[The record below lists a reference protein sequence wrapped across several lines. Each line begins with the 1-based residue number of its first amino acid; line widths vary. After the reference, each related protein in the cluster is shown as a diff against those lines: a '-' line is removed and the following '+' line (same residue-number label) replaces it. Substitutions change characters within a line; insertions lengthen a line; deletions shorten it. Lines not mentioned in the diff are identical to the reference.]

1 MASPMLTQSDPPLE
15 KACPQQLTTGLVGAG
30 MIFLGSVAI
39 SLFQKSFS
47 SQWSYVVL
55 LVFTFLAMALVE
67 VVGFRVYRIQFD
79 FSMRRP
85 VSQGQLQDVF
95 RRYGAFL
102 LTLAFAW
109 AIYWALGEYGLRF
122 TGTFQPQFEESWYKP
137 FFRLFKVLTV
147 GIPILALP
155 YLYLCA
161 AYGKWPREE
170 DELLKLWSGYCC
182 LFRLYQPGP
191 EFYAVARSLCVK
203 IFFIPVMTVF
213 FVNNSQVFQEN
224 LLHLMAGPFVWDVA
238 FAGRLYRVLYEGLF
252 LLDVNL
258 ALLGYICCLRI
269 LDTHIRSA
277 EPTLFGWA
285 VALACYPPFNARLT
299 GIYLPHDPN
308 HQTWEHIMSGSP
320 WLFCLVGIAILL
332 LIWIYLYGTIAFG
345 FRFSNLT
352 HRGIICRG
360 PYRWVRHPAYAAKNL
375 SWWLIS
381 LPFLSSPAACVRLL
395 LLNVLYVFRALTEEH
410 HLSRDPVY
418 REYMRQVKWR
428 FIPGIM

>member
-1 MASPMLTQSDPPLE
+1 MTQSESFDLE
-15 KACPQQLTTGLVGAG
+15 KHCPQRLTTGLVGAG
-30 MIFLGSVAI
+30 IISIGSVAF
-39 SLFQKSFS
+39 SLLHLPVS
-47 SQWSYVVL
+47 SQSCFVHL
-55 LVFTFLAMALVE
+55 LLAAFFAMAFIE
-67 VVGFRVYRIQFD
+67 VFIFRVYRLQFD
-79 FSMRRP
+79 FSRRQP
-85 VSQGQLQDVF
+85 FPRIQKADIL
-95 RRYGAFL
+95 RRYGALL
-102 LTLAFAW
+102 LTLALAW
-109 AIYWALGEYGLRF
+109 AVYWALGEYGLRF
-122 TGTFQPQFEESWYKP
+122 TGILRPQFEESWYKP
-137 FFRLFKVLTV
+137 FFRLFKFLTV

-182 LFRLYQPGP
+182 LFRLDQPGP
-191 EFYAVARSLCVK
+191 DFFAAARSLCVK
-203 IFFIPVMTVF
+203 IFFVPVMTVF

-299 GIYLPHDPN
+299 GLYLPHDSN
-308 HQTWEHIMSGSP
+308 SQTWESLLAGWP
-320 WLFCLVGIAILL
+320 WLYCLVGVAILFL
-332 LIWIYLYGTIAFG
+332 VWVYLYGTIAFG

-360 PYRWVRHPAYAAKNL
+360 PYRWIRHPAYAAKNL

-381 LPFLSSPAACVRLL
+381 LPFMSNPAACARLL
-395 LLNVLYVFRALTEEH
+395 LLNALYVFRALTEER

-418 REYMRQVKWR
+418 REYTKRVKWR
-428 FIPGIM
+428 FIPGVI